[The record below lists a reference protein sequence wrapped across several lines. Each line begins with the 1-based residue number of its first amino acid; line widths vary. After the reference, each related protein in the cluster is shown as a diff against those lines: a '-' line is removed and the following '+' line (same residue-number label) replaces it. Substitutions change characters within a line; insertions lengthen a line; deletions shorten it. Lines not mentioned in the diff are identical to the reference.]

1 MRGYFAIGMEGL
13 SKPGNFGTLKRS
25 AHAFGAAFAFT
36 VNANVNARRHDY
48 SDTARTDGQIPVYEF
63 ANVEEM
69 LLPKG
74 CALVGVELTDDAIE
88 LPSFHHPKQ
97 AAYILGPERGSLS
110 PAMLERCDYTVKIPT
125 KFCINVGQA
134 GIVVMY
140 DRILSL
146 GRFAP
151 RPVGTGG
158 PVEDLPEHV
167 QGGPQ
172 YWDEDNNPVM
182 G

>member
-36 VNANVNARRHDY
+36 VNANIRRHGEDY
-48 SDTARTDGQIPVYEF
+48 SDTARSDSQIPVYDFEN
-63 ANVEEM
+63 AAT
-69 LLPKG
+69 LILPKS
-74 CALVGVELTDDAIE
+74 CSLVGVELTDDAID
-88 LPSFHHPKQ
+88 LPSFRHPQQ

-110 PAMLERCDYTVKIPT
+110 PAILEKCEYTVKIPT
-125 KFCINVGQA
+125 NFCINVGQA

-140 DRILSL
+140 DRVVSL

-151 RPVGTGG
+151 RPVRTGG
-158 PVEDLPEHV
+158 PTEQLPEHV
-167 QGGPQ
+167 RGGPK
-172 YWDEDNNPVM
+172 YWDEDNKPVM

>member
-36 VNANVNARRHDY
+36 VNANIRTRGEDY
-48 SDTARTDGQIPVYEF
+48 SDTAHTDSQIPVYEF
-63 ANVEEM
+63 ENPASL

-74 CALVGVELTDDAIE
+74 CTLVGVELTDDAID
-88 LPSFHHPKQ
+88 LPSFRHPQQ

-110 PAMLERCDYTVKIPT
+110 PAMMEKCDYTVKIPT
-125 KFCINVGQA
+125 NFCINVGQA

-140 DRILSL
+140 DRVISL

-151 RPVGTGG
+151 RPVRAGG
-158 PVEDLPEHV
+158 PTEELPAHV
-167 QGGPQ
+167 SGGPQ